1 MALFPVQL
9 LDARGNR
16 LPDRIL
22 LEPRPDGL
30 MHPAVAVANVL
41 RIWALASP
49 AQCRAAFPEIVREG
63 KLHRRP
69 GGSCAIAIDGKE
81 FEVISI
87 ECRDGVTRPERVLSG
102 ARAGQPHE
110 ENYWIL
116 NPGVAGDD
124 RLAVQIRRK
133 YLADLVE
140 DLNRSARTATNRPVH
155 GLRIRLQ

>member
-41 RIWALASP
+41 RIWALADP

-63 KLHRRP
+63 KLLRRP
-69 GGSCAIAIDGKE
+69 DGSCAIAIDGKE
-81 FEVISI
+81 YQVISI
-87 ECRDGVTRPERVLSG
+87 ECRDGAIRPERVLSG
-102 ARAGQPHE
+102 ERRGQPHE
-110 ENYWIL
+110 EKYWIL
-116 NPGVAGDD
+116 NPGVAGDE
-124 RLAVQIRRK
+124 RLVVQIRRK
-133 YLADLVE
+133 VLGECVE
-140 DLNRSARTATNRPVH
+140 QVNQLSQQVENVSIS
-155 GLRIRLQ
+155 GLSIGLG

>member
-1 MALFPVQL
+1 MACIPVQL

-41 RIWALASP
+41 RIWALADS

-63 KLHRRP
+63 KLLRRP
-69 GGSCAIAIDGKE
+69 DGSCAIAIDGKE
-81 FEVISI
+81 YQVISI
-87 ECRDGVTRPERVLSG
+87 ECRDGAIRPERVLSG
-102 ARAGQPHE
+102 ERRGQPHE
-110 ENYWIL
+110 EKYWIL
-116 NPGVAGDD
+116 NPGVAGDG

-140 DLNRSARTATNRPVH
+140 TVNRLAEDPGNVPVY

>member
-1 MALFPVQL
+1 MACIPVQL

-41 RIWALASP
+41 RIWALANP

-63 KLHRRP
+63 KLLRRP
-69 GGSCAIAIDGKE
+69 DGSCAIAIDGKE

-87 ECRDGVTRPERVLSG
+87 ECRDGATRSERVLSG
-102 ARAGQPHE
+102 ERRGQPHE
-110 ENYWIL
+110 EKYWIL
-116 NPGVAGDD
+116 NPGVAGDG

-133 YLADLVE
+133 YLADLADTVNCLAE
-140 DLNRSARTATNRPVH
+140 NSDNSAIA
-155 GLRIRLQ
+155 GMSIRLG

>member
-1 MALFPVQL
+1 MACIPVQL

-41 RIWALASP
+41 RIWALANP

-63 KLHRRP
+63 KLLHRP
-69 GGSCAIAIDGKE
+69 DGSCAIAIDGKE
-81 FEVISI
+81 FQVISI
-87 ECRDGVTRPERVLSG
+87 VTRSGEVKIERVLSG
-102 ARAGQPHE
+102 ERRGQPHE
-110 ENYWIL
+110 EKYWIL
-116 NPGVAGDD
+116 NPGTAGDG

-140 DLNRSARTATNRPVH
+140 ELNRRARTAANRPVH
-155 GLRIRLQ
+155 GLCIRLQ

>member
-1 MALFPVQL
+1 MACIPVQL

-41 RIWALASP
+41 RIWALADP

-63 KLHRRP
+63 KLLHRP
-69 GGSCAIAIDGKE
+69 DGGCAIAIDGKE

-87 ECRDGVTRPERVLSG
+87 TTSDGEVKIERVLSG
-102 ARAGQPHE
+102 ERRGQPHE
-110 ENYWIL
+110 EKYWIL
-116 NPGVAGDD
+116 NPGVAGDG

-133 YLADLVE
+133 VLAECVDQVNQLSQQVE
-140 DLNRSARTATNRPVH
+140 NVSIS
-155 GLRIRLQ
+155 GLSICLG